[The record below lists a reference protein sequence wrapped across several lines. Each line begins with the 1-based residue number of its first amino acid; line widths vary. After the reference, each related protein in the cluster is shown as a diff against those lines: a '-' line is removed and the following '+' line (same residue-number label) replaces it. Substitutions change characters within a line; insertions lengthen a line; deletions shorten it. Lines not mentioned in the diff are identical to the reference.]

1 MAVEVRAPA
10 LAPRGGERA
19 GAGRFLA
26 LDRITQVYLG
36 ITGAVGLALG
46 GGVGALIAGAHLAAI
61 LGIRGLRGWS
71 PARGL
76 AGFLRGA
83 YPVMLTPLLYKELAT
98 LNRLLTARYYDGA
111 VQAWEAALFGGQPSI
126 TLSAALPW
134 FPLSEALH
142 LGYGAYYAIVP
153 AALIGVYTTR
163 GQAALVRTAFAVA
176 AAFFLC
182 YLAFIAYPVAG
193 PRYEFERIGGDLSGG
208 SFYHVVHVILEGGS
222 SKGTA
227 FPSSHIAAS
236 LSAVLAAGREDRR
249 WLWILLVPEVALAVG
264 TVYGRFHYA
273 IDAIV
278 GVLVGLAI
286 VWLAPAAMRAVG
298 AGNPVRHPGYPR
310 S

>member
-1 MAVEVRAPA
+1 MAVDPGAP
-10 LAPRGGERA
+10 
-19 GAGRFLA
+19 AGRFVA
-26 LDRITQVYLG
+26 LDRLTQGYLAITALLG
-36 ITGAVGLALG
+36 LGFG
-46 GGVGALIAGAHLAAI
+46 GGAGALVAGAHAAAI
-61 LGIRGLRGWS
+61 LGIRALRDRTPS
-71 PARGL
+71 RGL
-76 AGFLRGA
+76 PGFLRGA

-98 LNRLLTARYYDGA
+98 LNRFLTTRFFDSV
-111 VQAWEAALFGGQPSI
+111 VQGWDAALFGTQPSI

-153 AALIGVYTTR
+153 AALIGVYVSR
-163 GQAALVRTAFAVA
+163 GQAALVRTSFAVA

-193 PRYEFERIGGDLSGG
+193 PRYEFERIGGELSGG
-208 SFYHVVHVILEGGS
+208 TFYHIVHGILEGGS

-249 WLWILLVPEVALAVG
+249 WLWALIVPEAALAFG
-264 TVYGRFHYA
+264 TVYGRFHYG
-273 IDAIV
+273 IDAVV
-278 GVLVGLAI
+278 GVLVGVAL
-286 VWLAPAAMRAVG
+286 VWLAPRAMRALG
-298 AGNPVRHPGYPR
+298 AGNPVPHPGYPR